1 MHVSPTIATVVMTIG
16 LLAACASPLLAPDDR
31 KNVCQVAVD
40 RKFGSPVVHTN
51 PYSSPAGGLTGA
63 AGGALAGLVA
73 FPPSPMWFL
82 MVPVGAVYGATRGAA
97 CAAASQSHPNAEAD
111 FEKFLKAAD
120 ASKLT
125 RTLEAD
131 LNAPR
136 EGCAAAQAG
145 ASAAPVP
152 DTIIEIEKVDVGMGC
167 AIGKQEYWISV
178 KWRALVAANRRVLVE
193 TTTRCSQKSFL
204 GVDDWFA
211 DPDRARL
218 EIENVLESI
227 GRRMASGLL
236 SPQVPSECKW

>member
-1 MHVSPTIATVVMTIG
+1 MG
-16 LLAACASPLLAPDDR
+16 L
-31 KNVCQVAVD
+31 AV
-40 RKFGSPVVHTN
+40 FPI
-51 PYSSPAGGLTGA
+51 
-63 AGGALAGLVA
+63 
-73 FPPSPMWFL
+73 PPSWIIT
-82 MVPVGAVYGATRGAA
+82 VPVGVLYGATRGAA
-97 CAAASQSHPNAEAD
+97 CAAASESHPNAEAD
-111 FEKFLKAAD
+111 FEKILKAAD
-120 ASKLT
+120 ASKLM

-136 EGCAAAQAG
+136 EGCAATQAG
-145 ASAAPVP
+145 ASVAPVP
-152 DTIIEIEKVDVGMGC
+152 DTIIEIEKVDVRMGC

-204 GVDDWFA
+204 DVDDWFA

-218 EIENVLESI
+218 EVENVMESI